1 MPFLIGKKMIIM
13 RRAYARQKMGQGAK
27 PLAGSGIFVYGKN
40 GLRPPCVAGCQRAE
54 PRGLKGFFEVKRCLI
69 LFVFR
74 G

>member
-13 RRAYARQKMGQGAK
+13 RRAYARQKMGHCWVRHFA
-27 PLAGSGIFVYGKN
+27 YGKN
-40 GLRPPCVAGCQRAE
+40 GLRPPCAAGSQRAE
-54 PRGLKGFFEVKRCLI
+54 PCGLKGFFEVKRCLI